1 MSTGAFFFPV
11 QPSRRRWCSAVG
23 CLGNLPCDH
32 VQIIALSL
40 GFWGSRARN
49 RTSVLNPLSKLFPS
63 SKMNSSAD
71 NVQQDKHRQLPSH
84 SHIWWIHNNFFFFFF
99 GRAASVA
106 YGGSQAKGQIRA
118 TAASLCYS
126 HSNTG
131 SKPCLDLYHSSWQ
144 CRILNSLS
152 EARDRSHNLMV
163 PSWDHFHFA
172 TVGKNSCSNSL
183 LFYLFIYF

>member
-1 MSTGAFFFPV
+1 MHRLPNANLHHCCLLFNIIYQKWIYCQFIFNTQNVTGSVQNLPWLQPNPWRAHFLREKDTHEHRCIFFPV

-84 SHIWWIHNNFFFFFF
+84 SHIWWIHNNFFFFF
-99 GRAASVA
+99 
-106 YGGSQAKGQIRA
+106 
-118 TAASLCYS
+118 
-126 HSNTG
+126 
-131 SKPCLDLYHSSWQ
+131 W
-144 CRILNSLS
+144 
-152 EARDRSHNLMV
+152 
-163 PSWDHFHFA
+163 
-172 TVGKNSCSNSL
+172 
-183 LFYLFIYF
+183 